1 MKRRRNDTAKNEPG
15 NRGRVKGR
23 GSERILAKGANTE
36 GAHGTHGL
44 HGRAEAEAYNRPAVG
59 STTGGGAKNS
69 VGAGWAHRA
78 AKLFVNSITL
88 PSRKVTEPRKIVG
101 VELA

>member
-23 GSERILAKGANTE
+23 GGERILAKGANTE

-44 HGRAEAEAYNRPAVG
+44 HGRAEAEADNRQREEAQKSPALRESQSWAGSSPAGTSVG
-59 STTGGGAKNS
+59 WAGGA
-69 VGAGWAHRA
+69 VA
-78 AKLFVNSITL
+78 ASTRSISSAVR
-88 PSRKVTEPRKIVG
+88 P
-101 VELA
+101 